1 MDVSFVVYDDMR
13 SQAEAMFSL
22 DKGAVYCASTR
33 KKIVTSSSRKSK
45 LIGVVDI
52 MLNILWCRHFMESQS
67 YYAEDVYVYQDSQ
80 RAILLKTNER
90 K

>member
-1 MDVSFVVYDDMR
+1 MTIY
-13 SQAEAMFSL
+13 EAKVEQCS
-22 DKGAVYCASTR
+22 VWIRVPYTVHPQ

-52 MLNILWCRHFMESQS
+52 MLNILWCRNFMESQS
-67 YYAEDVYVYQDSQ
+67 YYAEDVYVYQDSP
-80 RAILLKTNER
+80 RSILLKTNKR